1 MMWRN
6 SLLIG
11 ALVAGVAILVLM
23 YVRRGLSD
31 LQGQIDDIET
41 VLAAMPP
48 ALTSG
53 QFSMA
58 NAFVGQGGGAGAAEL
73 GGQLP
78 TGTVVPTGQELGAI
92 SQPGYAQSEQEEEE
106 EEMEYDSAL
115 LSTAHP
121 DSIFPPAPEYSLDD
135 TNLGVA
141 SLVEPGIYQSGVVEL
156 TVLTDDGGNA
166 GNATSRLTVEEVDEE
181 SDPVDAP
188 TDGSDNEDAEDAPG
202 SAVGAILEAAA
213 TLDLA
218 AQPATTPLAEVGEV
232 AAAGDEP
239 RPGDEFDILT
249 LPELKARLKAT
260 QPLVKAIGRMKRAE
274 VLDRL
279 RSNPEVEDA
288 DDN

>member
-53 QFSMA
+53 QFNMA

-78 TGTVVPTGQELGAI
+78 SGTVVPTGQELGQI
-92 SQPGYAQSEQEEEE
+92 NQPGYAQSEQEEEE
-106 EEMEYDSAL
+106 EELEYDNYMPSAQGDG
-115 LSTAHP
+115 SFKDAT
-121 DSIFPPAPEYSLDD
+121 EYSLDD

-213 TLDLA
+213 TLDIA
-218 AQPATTPLAEVGEV
+218 AQPATPPLAEAGEV